1 MSELSLISALKR
13 GRLYFARPPGEPDP
27 LDFALARLA
36 GCAPRV
42 AGGGF
47 IHLPMVLETLDAN
60 GLAWRIPETLRQALQ
75 GGALQ
80 PAPPL
85 SAPIQADR
93 AGDADAHGDEARYA
107 DWRAFFLERIA
118 TDGWRETLAETA
130 AAFAASAQSA
140 ACHVLIRTAHAA
152 RALLRRDTPA
162 RRGELASA
170 LASWAAMHKPP
181 QRKRAATRGDL
192 DPAEALALIRDGEPG
207 AALSEGSISA
217 GIKAGAAAPGVA
229 EAVARADLSGP
240 AEAAADRVLAAFA
253 RLFLQRA
260 RDGYT
265 ALVFT
270 HAITGVTAARRLA
283 PLVDQA
289 AARRLVFEAF
299 EAGAAMK
306 AGFAAHPIKLADDST
321 PRPKSAV
328 ARAASGGA
336 EHAIK
341 LADALTEAYARTGDR
356 VFAEACE
363 RGIALLDG

>member
-1 MSELSLISALKR
+1 MSELSLISALKTA
-13 GRLYFARPPGEPDP
+13 RLRFVRPHGEPDP
-27 LDFALARLA
+27 LDAALTRLA

-75 GGALQ
+75 EGELQ

-85 SAPIQADR
+85 SAPLRADGAR
-93 AGDADAHGDEARYA
+93 DAGAHGDETRYA
-107 DWRAFFLERIA
+107 DWRVFFLERIA
-118 TDGWRETLAETA
+118 ADGWRERLAETA

-152 RALLRRDTPA
+152 RALSRRDTPA

-181 QRKRAATRGDL
+181 ARERAEPRGDL
-192 DPAEALALIRDGEPG
+192 DPAEALALIADGEPG

-229 EAVARADLSGP
+229 EALARADLSGP
-240 AEAAADRVLAAFA
+240 VEAAADRVLAAFA
-253 RLFLQRA
+253 PLFLTRA
-260 RDGYT
+260 VDAYT

-283 PLVDQA
+283 PFVDEA
-289 AARRLVFEAF
+289 AARRLLFEAF

-306 AGFAAHPIKLADDST
+306 AGFAAHPIEPAEGAA

-336 EHAIK
+336 AHAIK
-341 LADALTEAYARTGDR
+341 LADALTEAYARTGDA